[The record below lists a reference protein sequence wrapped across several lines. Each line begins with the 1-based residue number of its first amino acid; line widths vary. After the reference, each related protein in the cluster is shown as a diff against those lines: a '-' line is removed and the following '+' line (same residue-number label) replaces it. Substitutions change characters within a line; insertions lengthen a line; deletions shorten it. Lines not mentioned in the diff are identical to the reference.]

1 VKTFSERLA
10 SLRFS
15 GETQKEFADR
25 LGMTQASVSR
35 YLRHQNPDREALQKI
50 ADRTGVSVDWLLS
63 GKEPEFDSDVEK
75 IVRKV
80 GARMTRPTEDKEWLE
95 VALTYFDEV
104 KGITSEEREHLKY
117 MIRDI
122 LDDKEHRRELFDFWD
137 FLRYKVR
144 SPKPVPLKKPRK
156 RRR

>member
-80 GARMTRPTEDKEWLE
+80 GARMTRPTEDKEWVE
-95 VALTYFDEV
+95 VALRYFNEV
-104 KGITSEEREHLKY
+104 KGLTSEEREHLKY

-122 LDDKEHRRELFDFWD
+122 LDDKAHRRELFDFWD